1 MLPLRAGARATSRV
15 LALPA
20 PPELSDFL
28 LPLSFLLPFISEKA
42 ERYQRDSETYLPGLT
57 AEWGSFWNLWLSRD
71 RWDGHVGEMDGTRIG
86 LSCPRVTPVC
96 RPTPSPSG

>member
-1 MLPLRAGARATSRV
+1 MLPLRLGPGAASRV
-15 LALPA
+15 LAPLPA

-57 AEWGSFWNLWLSRD
+57 AWWGSILESVAIPGQVGWSWE
-71 RWDGHVGEMDGTRIG
+71 RWTGPG
-86 LSCPRVTPVC
+86 L
-96 RPTPSPSG
+96 G